1 MRFELLCLAISLFA
15 FVTTGRLTIARFLKV
30 TLNIILIIRFFK
42 VELMVI
48 FILIS
53 IIYLSCN
60 ALSSNNI
67 TIFIAGNGLIIIWYD
82 TNLNMP
88 WYKAT
93 LHALGSSWWSLSLM

>member
-53 IIYLSCN
+53 IIFIGCN
-60 ALSSNNI
+60 ALSSNTI
-67 TIFIAGNGLIIIWYD
+67 TISIAGNGLIIIWSA
-82 TNLNMP
+82 TNFNMP
-88 WYKAT
+88 WF
-93 LHALGSSWWSLSLM
+93 G